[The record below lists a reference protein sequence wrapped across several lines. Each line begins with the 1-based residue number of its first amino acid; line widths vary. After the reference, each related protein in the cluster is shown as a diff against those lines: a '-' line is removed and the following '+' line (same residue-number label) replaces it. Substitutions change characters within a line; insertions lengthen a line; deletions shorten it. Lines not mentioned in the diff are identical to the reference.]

1 MHDKRLAYVNGE
13 LVLQRDA
20 SIHIHDRG
28 FIYADGVFDTLRTFQ
43 GKLFRLEEHIDRLL
57 DSLAYARIDA
67 GLSRQQW
74 AEATES
80 VVAANRPFLPEG
92 EDYWVTQR
100 VTTGVHHFY
109 AEDAEA
115 SPPTIIIDCVPLPLR
130 VRASFYVNGVD
141 AVVAARRRIPPE
153 ALSPNAKTLNYMN
166 MMLAQREVSASS
178 PGAWALMCDR
188 NGNLAEGAGC
198 NAFFV
203 KKGVVY
209 TPTTEF
215 VLDGISRQ
223 VVIELCGKLGIELRE
238 EDISPYR
245 GATADE
251 AFLTSTSLCAVPLG
265 SLNGRRLPDGVP
277 GPVTKRIMEAFSDL
291 VGMDYVGQYL
301 RFLSNAPAGSG
312 L

>member
-1 MHDKRLAYVNGE
+1 MHEKRLAYVNGT
-13 LVLQRDA
+13 LVPQRDA

-28 FIYADGVFDTLRTFQ
+28 FIYADGVFDTLRTFR
-43 GKLFRLEEHIDRLL
+43 GELFRLDEHIERLME
-57 DSLAYARIDA
+57 SLAYTRIEAGMTRDA
-67 GLSRQQW
+67 W

-100 VTTGVHHFY
+100 VTTGVHHFH
-109 AEDAEA
+109 AEGAEPSA
-115 SPPTIIIDCVPLPLR
+115 PTIVIDCVPLPLR
-130 VRASFYVNGVD
+130 ARAPFFVNGVD

-153 ALSPNAKTLNYMN
+153 ALSPKAKTLNYMN

-198 NAFFV
+198 NLFFV
-203 KKGVVY
+203 RKGIVY

-238 EDISPYR
+238 EDCSPHR

-251 AFLTSTSLCAVPLG
+251 SFLTSTSLCAVPLG
-265 SLNGRRLPDGVP
+265 SLNGRRLSADVP
-277 GPVTKRIMEAFSDL
+277 GPVTKRIMDAFSDL

-301 RFLSNAPAGSG
+301 RFLSNEPASTG